1 MIAVSSHKCDI
12 CLSDMICSWY
22 LVPGTWYLVPGT
34 WYLVPGTWYLV
45 PAPRG
50 TGTDRYW

>member
-22 LVPGTWYLVPGT
+22 LQVPGTWHLAPGTWYLVPGT
-34 WYLVPGTWYLV
+34 WYW
-45 PAPRG
+45 
-50 TGTDRYW
+50 